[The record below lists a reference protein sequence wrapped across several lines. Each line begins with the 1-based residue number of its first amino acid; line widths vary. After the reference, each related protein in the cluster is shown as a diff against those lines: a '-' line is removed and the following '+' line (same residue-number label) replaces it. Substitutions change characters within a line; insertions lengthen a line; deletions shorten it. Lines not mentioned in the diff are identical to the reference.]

1 MRQTLVSF
9 DQDWNHLTWHSLGD
23 QVMGGQS
30 DGALTHAEEGVGLFH
45 GTVRLD
51 KDDGFSSVKA
61 DLAAIPELSWQGF
74 SSTAGDHDD
83 ALYDALVGQNR

>member
-1 MRQTLVSF
+1 MRQTLISF
-9 DQDWNHLTWHSLGD
+9 DHKWSQLTWHSLGD

-30 DGALTHAEEGVGLFH
+30 DGELIHSDEEVGLFR

-61 DLAAIPELSWQGF
+61 DLAAIP
-74 SSTAGDHDD
+74 
-83 ALYDALVGQNR
+83 